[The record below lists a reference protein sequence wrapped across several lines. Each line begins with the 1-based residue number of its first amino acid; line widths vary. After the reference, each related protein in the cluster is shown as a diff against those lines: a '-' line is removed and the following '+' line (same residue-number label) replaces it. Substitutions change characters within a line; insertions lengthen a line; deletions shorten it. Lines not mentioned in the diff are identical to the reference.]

1 MTIWRQDELL
11 LNAYLDGELD
21 AIEAVQFET
30 RLATEPALAAGIE
43 ARRSLKA
50 ALRTGLDE
58 DVPSPALRR
67 RILAQLSLHRP
78 RGTQSWQSLAA
89 SFLLGTII
97 AGALSL
103 AVMQNE
109 AGDQI
114 ADAMVSNHIRA
125 LMAPQPTDIPSSDHH
140 TVKPWFN
147 GKVAF
152 APVVPELGP
161 EGFSLVGA
169 RLDVV
174 ALKPVATI
182 VYSYGKHLI
191 SLTQMP
197 SESAVAQ
204 PVTRK
209 VERGYL
215 MLWWSERGIEYWA
228 VSDAAHEELERF
240 VGLFQAAASHP

>member
-78 RGTQSWQSLAA
+78 RHTQSWQSLAA
-89 SFLLGTII
+89 SFLLGTIF

-114 ADAMVSNHIRA
+114 ADAVVSNHIRA

-147 GKVAF
+147 GNVAF

-215 MLWWSERGIEYWA
+215 MLWWSEGGIEYWA

>member
-78 RGTQSWQSLAA
+78 RHTQSWQSLAA

-114 ADAMVSNHIRA
+114 ADAVVSNHIRA

-215 MLWWSERGIEYWA
+215 ILWWSEGGIEYWA

>member
-78 RGTQSWQSLAA
+78 RHTQSWQSLAA

-114 ADAMVSNHIRA
+114 ADAVVSNHIRA
-125 LMAPQPTDIPSSDHH
+125 LMAPPPTDIPSTDHH

-215 MLWWSERGIEYWA
+215 MLWWSEGGIEYWA

>member
-78 RGTQSWQSLAA
+78 RHTQSWQSLAA

-114 ADAMVSNHIRA
+114 ADAVVSNHIRA

-147 GKVAF
+147 GKVGF

-182 VYSYGKHLI
+182 VALA
-191 SLTQMP
+191 P
-197 SESAVAQ
+197 
-204 PVTRK
+204 
-209 VERGYL
+209 
-215 MLWWSERGIEYWA
+215 
-228 VSDAAHEELERF
+228 
-240 VGLFQAAASHP
+240 ASP